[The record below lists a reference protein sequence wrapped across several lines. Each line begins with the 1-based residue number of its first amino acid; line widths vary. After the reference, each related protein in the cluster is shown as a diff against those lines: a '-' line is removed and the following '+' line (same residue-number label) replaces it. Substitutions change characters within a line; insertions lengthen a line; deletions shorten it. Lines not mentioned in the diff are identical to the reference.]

1 MKRTILVIISI
12 ILILAA
18 GFGFYAAYTG
28 LEDVPGIQRNKNL
41 QAADIEDAVDLI
53 DENLDEYNEMIALQE
68 EIDKA
73 KAEEE
78 AAKAAEAAEGA
89 EGGVAA
95 TSPDTPAVTQTPARV
110 SICKPQR
117 ALAPSVAEAQDQ
129 YNRAQQNVN
138 NCQAAYDAASQKV
151 ADSQAQLDA
160 AQENLSANQAKANS
174 ISNSVSNANNAYNE
188 YVAAQEKYES
198 IPSWLYSSKSAAKTE
213 MNSKE
218 TTYRASLGSYSSIGE
233 MNNALAAANQ
243 NVSNSKNDVSNAG
256 QKLAS
261 DQQALNAAKSNLD
274 SANSQLSSAKNNLSA
289 AQSAQNNSSTNNT
302 PVQNNNNYNNN
313 TNNNSSII
321 GNLINKVEDQDKDKE
336 KEKEEAEKREKDA
349 QETAEKLKKLKE
361 YDDVKS
367 LVEDG
372 TEILL
377 DNEEIASRVTDK
389 EDIESILEASREY
402 LEETSASV
410 NAELTLRQQ
419 LYLALEIISIVGAVV
434 GLLGILA
441 SIFPKR
447 FLFVLALITSLI
459 TALSAIAMNVYGYLG
474 GYLNFQYAR
483 VNGNG
488 DGQLQLYAM
497 LAMVAASLLA
507 VIVIAL
513 CKKSFKKALKKRE
526 MREHLIRET
535 EEAAKRRAA
544 KNI

>member
-41 QAADIEDAVDLI
+41 QAADIEDAIDLI

-78 AAKAAEAAEGA
+78 AAKAAEAAEG
-89 EGGVAA
+89 GVAA
-95 TSPDTPAVTQTPARV
+95 TSPDTPAVAQTPARV

-174 ISNSVSNANNAYNE
+174 ISNSVNNANNAYNE
-188 YVAAQEKYES
+188 YVAAQEKYNS
-198 IPSWLYSSKSAAKTE
+198 IPNWLYSSKSAAKTE

-274 SANSQLSSAKNNLSA
+274 SANSQLSSAKSNLSA
-289 AQSAQNNSSTNNT
+289 AQSAQNNSSANNT
-302 PVQNNNNYNNN
+302 PVQHNNNN
-313 TNNNSSII
+313 TNTNNSII
-321 GNLINKVEDQDKDKE
+321 GNLINKVDDQNKDKDKD

-361 YDDVKS
+361 YDDVKA

-402 LEETSASV
+402 LEETNASV

-419 LYLALEIISIVGAVV
+419 LYFALEIISIVGAVV